1 MTTPDTTKEK
11 DKQQPHEPP
20 KQRDMSGYGK
30 RPPLP
35 IVKRPKDAPIIF
47 YLTTG
52 EQVRCRADQ
61 WKEYQYEHL
70 IAEENSDIIIPK
82 GAVVKIRAGK
92 K

>member
-1 MTTPDTTKEK
+1 MTTSEKPPEKEK
-11 DKQQPHEPP
+11 PQKPP
-20 KQRDMSGYGK
+20 TQRDMSGYGK

-35 IVKRPKDAPIIF
+35 IFKRPNDAPIIF

-52 EQVRCRADQ
+52 EHVQCRAEQ
-61 WKEYQYEHL
+61 WREYQYEHV
-70 IAEENSDIIIPK
+70 IAEENTDIIIPK